1 MLSANDDK
9 INKYVLTIISTKHD
23 SLTGK
28 DCFSRF
34 ESHIL
39 YKNNLFFK
47 LCLSNFHLDQLSY
60 ALKFYVLYVNLLTA
74 RVELY

>member
-39 YKNNLFFK
+39 YKNNLFLK
-47 LCLSNFHLDQLSY
+47 LRMF
-60 ALKFYVLYVNLLTA
+60 
-74 RVELY
+74 E